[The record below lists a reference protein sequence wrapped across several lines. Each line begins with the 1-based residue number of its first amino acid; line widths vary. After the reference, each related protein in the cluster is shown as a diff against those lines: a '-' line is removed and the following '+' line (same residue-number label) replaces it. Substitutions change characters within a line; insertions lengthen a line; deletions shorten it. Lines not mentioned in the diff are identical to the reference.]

1 MDDDELKT
9 FEGREAAA
17 VDAAEMGSG
26 RLGKVARCCLR
37 GRKGCV
43 AFELDYWFTGSAGD
57 H

>member
-1 MDDDELKT
+1 MDDDGLKT

-26 RLGKVARCCLR
+26 RVGKVARCCLR